1 MPIHSYGTNEDIIS
15 YIKLSLIFHRSPMSS
30 LKINFFV
37 IIQLIFTLALVSA
50 NEDKEKA
57 AEELA
62 SVNGEKIT
70 SADVEK
76 AIRMKYGPQVDQMPA
91 EQRAAAVKQVTPIM
105 AEELITRALLL
116 KSAKDNKVVISEEDI
131 NKTLTQIKQSL
142 PPNVKYEDYLKQV
155 GHGDESFKSE
165 INEELLI
172 SSHVQNILKAVTK
185 PTEKEVKEYFEKNKE
200 SFNSKESVSA
210 SHILLKVEPNSDNK
224 NKEEQLK
231 SIEALRK
238 QLITSKGKDFAKLAK
253 EKSDCPSGAKGGD
266 LGNFGRGQMV
276 PAFEKAAFTQKVGEV
291 GEVVE
296 TQFGYHIIM
305 VTDKTKAGQKSLDEV
320 KEEIN
325 RRIEGPKREATMKK
339 FIADLESKAKVTRSS
354 TLSGPPPA
362 KAKE

>member
-1 MPIHSYGTNEDIIS
+1 KT
-15 YIKLSLIFHRSPMSS
+15 
-30 LKINFFV
+30 
-37 IIQLIFTLALVSA
+37 
-50 NEDKEKA
+50 

-91 EQRAAAVKQVTPIM
+91 EQRAAAIKQVTPIM

-116 KSAKDNKVVISEEDI
+116 KSAKDNKVVVSEEDI

-155 GHGDESFKSE
+155 GHGAESFKSE

-172 SSHVQNILKAVTK
+172 SNHVQNILKSVTK
-185 PTEKEVKEYFEKNKE
+185 PTENEVKEYFEKNKE

-305 VTDKTKAGQKSLDEV
+305 VTDKAKAGQKSLDEV

-325 RRIEGPKREATMKK
+325 RRIEGPKREATMRK

>member
-15 YIKLSLIFHRSPMSS
+15 YIRLSLIFHRSPMSL
-30 LKINFFV
+30 LKKNFFI

-91 EQRAAAVKQVTPIM
+91 EQRAAAIKQVTPIM

-116 KSAKDNKVVISEEDI
+116 KSAKDNKVVVSEEDI

-155 GHGDESFKSE
+155 GHGAESFKSE

-172 SSHVQNILKAVTK
+172 SNHVQNILKSVTK

-210 SHILLKVEPNSDNK
+210 SHILLKVEPNS
-224 NKEEQLK
+224 
-231 SIEALRK
+231 
-238 QLITSKGKDFAKLAK
+238 
-253 EKSDCPSGAKGGD
+253 
-266 LGNFGRGQMV
+266 
-276 PAFEKAAFTQKVGEV
+276 
-291 GEVVE
+291 
-296 TQFGYHIIM
+296 
-305 VTDKTKAGQKSLDEV
+305 
-320 KEEIN
+320 
-325 RRIEGPKREATMKK
+325 
-339 FIADLESKAKVTRSS
+339 
-354 TLSGPPPA
+354 
-362 KAKE
+362 